1 MLKGLVKKYFNL
13 IENKENTS
21 STAKQSFDTSTL
33 VDGTVVTNQADT
45 AFTPGDT
52 LFVLTREGNYVT
64 APEGEH
70 ATESGITIVVDAQGV
85 ITEVRRP
92 DEGIEAVSEEVM
104 GEQELAEVDT
114 MPEITKE
121 FPIDIATLMQSVEEV
136 IEQKVNEAIASLI
149 TEVDEMK
156 KKMAEYMSAA
166 ASAPTLENRF
176 NKIQEVKK
184 ENKNSVT
191 NDAFGFRKAQMDLVV
206 NNFKN
211 RKIA

>member
-21 STAKQSFDTSTL
+21 STAKQSFDTATL

-45 AFTPGDT
+45 DFAPGDT
-52 LFVLTREGNYVT
+52 LYVLTEEGNYVT

-70 ATESGITIVVDAQGV
+70 STESGIALVVDAQGI

-92 DEGIEAVSEEVM
+92 DEAVEAVSEEVM
-104 GEQELAEVDT
+104 QEVDT

-191 NDAFGFRKAQMDLVV
+191 NDSFGFRKAQMDLVV